1 MEKIKEII
9 NCKAVGNAFYNLYD
23 RWRDECKYEDI
34 NEYGKAIL
42 NVINKHFPQYGVTL
56 ISSTSR
62 PFGVKFQVGDK
73 KVHVFVKITGSYI
86 KMYAKLI

>member
-1 MEKIKEII
+1 MEKVKNII
-9 NCKAVGNAFYNLYD
+9 NSETLGKAFYNLYD

-62 PFGVKFQVGDK
+62 PFGVKLQVGDK
-73 KVHVFVKITGSYI
+73 KVHVFVKISGSYLQLC
-86 KMYAKLI
+86 AKLI